1 MMQTPSDRRQQ
12 NLAGWLRASGA
23 ILVVGLV
30 AAACSSSAGNRAATS
45 TPANSESSTPIAA
58 TAAPGATSAPT
69 VPAVTAPPN
78 VALTTALDALAPG
91 YQFESNASLGDS
103 NPLSISGR
111 VIGSGSDLAVTN
123 GGVTVQY
130 VQVPPQAW
138 ARDQTGD
145 WVELTSEVPVSS
157 PLESLKQPTTIDNAA
172 DSATGR
178 HLQATYP
185 ASALGGAG
193 ADPVAVDIVI
203 GADGTVTATYPAT
216 VGAQQATITSVLRPA
231 ADTTPITAPA
241 VVSPGS
247 G

>member
-1 MMQTPSDRRQQ
+1 MMHTPSDRRRH
-12 NLAGWLRASGA
+12 NLTGWLRAGGA

-30 AAACSSSAGNRAATS
+30 TAGCSSSAGSGAATS
-45 TPANSESSTPIAA
+45 TPANSESSTPIA
-58 TAAPGATSAPT
+58 TPVPGATSAPT
-69 VPAVTAPPN
+69 APGVTAPPN
-78 VALTTALDALAPG
+78 AALTAALDALAPG

-103 NPLSISGR
+103 SPLSISGR

-138 ARDQTGD
+138 ARDQTGE

-157 PLESLKQPTTIDNAA
+157 PLESLKQPTTVDNAA
-172 DSATGR
+172 DSTAGR

-193 ADPVAVDIVI
+193 ADAVAVDIVI
-203 GADGTVTATYPAT
+203 GADGSVTATYPAT

-231 ADTTPITAPA
+231 TDTTPITAPA

>member
-1 MMQTPSDRRQQ
+1 
-12 NLAGWLRASGA
+12 
-23 ILVVGLV
+23 VGLV
-30 AAACSSSAGNRAATS
+30 AAACSSSAGNRAATT

-58 TAAPGATSAPT
+58 TAVPGATNAP
-69 VPAVTAPPN
+69 VPAETVAPN
-78 VALTTALDALAPG
+78 VALTAALDALAPG

-103 NPLSISGR
+103 SPLSISGR

-157 PLESLKQPTTIDNAA
+157 PLESLKQPTKVDNAA

-193 ADPVAVDIVI
+193 ADPVVVDIVI
-203 GADGTVTATYPAT
+203 GADGSVTATYPAT

-231 ADTTPITAPA
+231 ADTTPITGPA